1 MIRVALVEPEIPPN
15 TGNIARLC
23 AATNTPLHIVGVT
36 GFRLDDKAVRRAGLD
51 YWPEVL
57 LQRHTNLQGLYEALP
72 DARFV
77 YMTTK
82 ASRSYSDWA
91 YSESDCLVFG
101 RETRGLPEEILA
113 TNSERC
119 LKIPILNEK
128 IRSLNLATAVGITL
142 YEALRQTR

>member
-1 MIRVALVEPEIPPN
+1 M
-15 TGNIARLC
+15 
-23 AATNTPLHIVGVT
+23 
-36 GFRLDDKAVRRAGLD
+36 RRAGLD

-82 ASRSYSDWA
+82 ATRSYSNWA

-101 RETRGLPEEILA
+101 RETRGLPEELLA
-113 TNSERC
+113 ANSERC

-142 YEALRQTR
+142 YEALRQTRAF